1 MTLEIATQVLMAAS
15 ALDHRVEPSTETI
28 AMWAKCFEGKRVWP
42 REAINAVAD
51 HYSKP
56 NPFPPMPGDIIE
68 FCRKQPVW
76 SSREHLRF
84 HLEYCAED
92 PLGGGIERATG
103 IIPPP
108 HQYPLDMRWSEE
120 KALRTERLKKWI
132 AENEDTLYGAA
143 LSRKTPPPALES

>member
-1 MTLEIATQVLMAAS
+1 MTIEIATQALMAAA
-15 ALDHRVEPSTETI
+15 ALDHRVDPSRETI

-84 HLEYCAED
+84 HLDYCAED

-103 IIPPP
+103 VEIPFHP
-108 HQYPLDMRWSEE
+108 YPMDLPWAEE

-132 AENEDTLYGAA
+132 AENEDVLYGAA